1 MSMFDGDRGWNGFD
15 PQPVPQP
22 EPVPAAPEPVP
33 AAPEPVPDVPAV
45 PEPQSDAGPA
55 EPKAVEARP
64 RPKRSRPAF
73 AWTADR
79 VRQAREALALLDD
92 GRTRRVVASAVDVDA
107 DDADRLALAVLKCG
121 LSAQVGLLVAWH
133 DETDAM
139 RRAIDVG
146 RMLDKDAALVRRAAR
161 IMLALDP
168 TLAGSVKPTG
178 SSPTDLQYA
187 LASAAPG
194 LDVDAVRGLVCW

>member
-22 EPVPAAPEPVP
+22 EPVPAV
-33 AAPEPVPDVPAV
+33 PEPVPDVPAV

-107 DDADRLALAVLKCG
+107 DDADRLALAVLKGG
-121 LSAQVGLLVAWH
+121 LSAPVGLLVAWH
-133 DETDAM
+133 DETDPL
-139 RRAIDVG
+139 RRAILVGQALEKDVAG
-146 RMLDKDAALVRRAAR
+146 VRRAAR

-168 TLAGSVKPTG
+168 DLAGSVKPTG

-194 LDVDAVRGLVCW
+194 LDVDAVRGLV

>member
-1 MSMFDGDRGWNGFD
+1 MFDGDRGWNGFD

-22 EPVPAAPEPVP
+22 EPVPATPEPVP

-107 DDADRLALAVLKCG
+107 DDADRLALAVLKGG
-121 LSAQVGLLVAWH
+121 LSAPVGLLVAWH
-133 DETDAM
+133 DETDPL
-139 RRAIDVG
+139 RRAILVGQALEKDVAG
-146 RMLDKDAALVRRAAR
+146 VRRAAR

-168 TLAGSVKPTG
+168 DLAGSVKPTG

-194 LDVDAVRGLVCW
+194 LDVDAVRGLV

>member
-1 MSMFDGDRGWNGFD
+1 MFDGDRGWNGFD

-33 AAPEPVPDVPAV
+33 DVPAV
-45 PEPQSDAGPA
+45 PEPQSDA

-107 DDADRLALAVLKCG
+107 DDADRLALAVLKGG
-121 LSAQVGLLVAWH
+121 LSAPVGLLVAWH
-133 DETDAM
+133 DETDPL
-139 RRAIDVG
+139 RRAILVGQALEKDVAG
-146 RMLDKDAALVRRAAR
+146 VRRAAR

-168 TLAGSVKPTG
+168 DLAGSVKPTG

-194 LDVDAVRGLVCW
+194 LDVDAVRGLV

>member
-1 MSMFDGDRGWNGFD
+1 MSMFDGDRGWNGFG
-15 PQPVPQP
+15 PQPVPQ
-22 EPVPAAPEPVP
+22 PEPVP

-107 DDADRLALAVLKCG
+107 DDADRLALAVLKGG
-121 LSAQVGLLVAWH
+121 LSAPVGLLVAWH
-133 DETDAM
+133 DETDPL
-139 RRAIDVG
+139 RRAILVGQALEKDV
-146 RMLDKDAALVRRAAR
+146 
-161 IMLALDP
+161 
-168 TLAGSVKPTG
+168 AGSVKPTG

-194 LDVDAVRGLVCW
+194 LDVDAVRGLV

>member
-107 DDADRLALAVLKCG
+107 DDADRLALAVLKGG
-121 LSAQVGLLVAWH
+121 LSAPVGLLVAWH
-133 DETDAM
+133 DETDPL
-139 RRAIDVG
+139 RRAILVGQALEKDVAG
-146 RMLDKDAALVRRAAR
+146 VRRAAR

-168 TLAGSVKPTG
+168 DLAGSVKPTG

-194 LDVDAVRGLVCW
+194 LDVDAVRGLV